1 MLGLYSAEVVELK
14 IFWNFLYRS
23 EIIQAIFGPHYQ
35 RWRVLIKAKSSKW
48 VISTI
53 VEEIL
58 LLDQAPFS
66 WIYFVIFFW
75 GHHCDRLQTLSLV
88 TTSLKMNH
96 RSWTTIIFWLY
107 QDSQISLYYLPLTSL
122 LDWNNFVSIIITDE
136 SHLYRFVICRCYIEY
151 VSLISSMC

>member
-66 WIYFVIFFW
+66 RIYFVIFFW

-96 RSWTTIIFWLY
+96 RKFHYESPIVNNYYFLTLPRFSDIIVLPSFNFASWLK
-107 QDSQISLYYLPLTSL
+107 
-122 LDWNNFVSIIITDE
+122 
-136 SHLYRFVICRCYIEY
+136 
-151 VSLISSMC
+151 